1 MKMTTRFSLPLVAS
15 ALLFAGSVNAQTT
28 ATSVVS
34 YNQGPRAD
42 GVSPIGVTRSNPN
55 NAIGGIGS
63 PDVNIGEVSNNS
75 SSVEFVSLGFTGEI
89 VLEFADPICNQE
101 GNDLTVYET
110 SYGSPSCNAWP
121 ERALVWAAQRLEC
134 GESAWVLISPADGIC
149 QNADLDLGILS
160 WAKYIRIKDIT
171 DPTLNVF
178 TAPNQDGFDVDA
190 VVGYSTC
197 GSGAITPGGDNSPNL
212 VVDRNQGQRKNGTDI
227 PANRSIESKMLGAPQ
242 MSDAST
248 SPANYPFYALGYGGF
263 VILKFPYTV
272 FNNAGFDIEV
282 YETTF
287 GDNPG
292 RSCASYPEKAKFE
305 GSIDGS
311 VWFDLEAV
319 VTADDAGNI
328 LCRDGKLGIPA
339 AYAGLNY
346 LRVTDVT
353 VPFGAG
359 STDAYDIDGIVAVSQ
374 CGSSLNSGREAA
386 GSTEE
391 VIGEGEYGIEIFP
404 NPTSGN
410 ASVAI
415 NALNNLDTYTITVV
429 DMMGR
434 VISSDRINNQK
445 GELIHNL
452 NINNLPAGIYSVAV
466 ESNGTRE
473 ITKLVKN

>member
-1 MKMTTRFSLPLVAS
+1 MKMTTKIGLPLVAS
-15 ALLFAGSVNAQTT
+15 AMLFAGSVEAQTY

-42 GVSPIGVTRSNPN
+42 GVSPIGVTRSNPD
-55 NAIGGIGS
+55 NAIGGLGS
-63 PDVNIGEVSNNS
+63 PDVNIGEVANNS
-75 SSVEFVSLGFTGEI
+75 SSVEFVSLGFFGEI

-101 GNDLTVYET
+101 GADLTVYET
-110 SYGSPSCNAWP
+110 SYSSPSCAAWP
-121 ERALVWAAQRLEC
+121 EHALVYAAQRLDC
-134 GESAWVLISPADGIC
+134 GESAWVMISPSTGIC

-160 WAKYIRIKDIT
+160 WAKYIKIKDIT
-171 DPTLNVF
+171 DPTLPVF

-197 GSGAITPGGDNSPNL
+197 NSGEITAGGENSPNQ
-212 VVDRNQGQRKNGTDI
+212 VVELAQGNRKNGTAI
-227 PANRSIESKMLGAPQ
+227 PANRSIQSRMLGLPQ

-248 SPANYPFYALGYGGF
+248 PASNYPFFALGYGGST
-263 VILKFPYTV
+263 VLKFPYTV
-272 FNNAGFDIEV
+272 FNNAGFDLQV
-282 YETTF
+282 YETSF
-287 GDNPG
+287 GDNPSL
-292 RSCASYPEKAKFE
+292 SCASYPEKAKFE
-305 GSIDGS
+305 GSVDGS
-311 VWFDLEAV
+311 TWFDLEAV

-328 LCRDGKLGIPA
+328 LCRDGKLDIPA

-346 LRVTDVT
+346 IRITDVT

-374 CGSSLNSGREAA
+374 CGPSTDSGREAA
-386 GSTEE
+386 PATEE
-391 VIGEGEYGIEIFP
+391 TIGEGEYGIEIYP

-410 ASVAI
+410 AFVTV
-415 NALNNLDTYTITVV
+415 NALNNLDSYTVTVT

-452 NINNLPAGIYSVAV
+452 NINNLPAGIYTVSV

-473 ITKLVKN
+473 ISKLVKN